1 MEAIVDRPE
10 LFQPPCSS
18 PEVAADIWDQP
29 LLHDLPGPN
38 GTKFMDADANEGRYV
53 FSLCMDGLNPF
64 GKGGPSASVGA
75 IYMALLNLPPEMRYK
90 IENMYLVAIFPG
102 HPSKEQINPLLA
114 PLVDDLLD
122 AYDSGIRFSETPLHR
137 EGKTCRC
144 AMIPLV
150 CDLEAARQ
158 MAGFSTHG
166 HTFFCSCCYLKLS
179 DIENI
184 DYWTWPER
192 TTEQH
197 RASAEQWKNAEP
209 EERQKIMDDYGLR
222 WSELLRLHYWDPI
235 KYTALEAMHL
245 LYIGLLGR
253 HIDKVWGMSAK
264 HADGLR
270 GIVDDPKPTQK
281 ETEQALHIL
290 RTGSGDELSGLRVEA
305 LKQLCRIKMLR
316 SSGRRGKLLKRLIAY
331 RKEQGWFDSNG
342 NPLSDEQQPL
352 RPDPAVNN
360 VPHPKE
366 LAVALVAVDS
376 KPGTAL
382 QRLRRDVLREVCMQ
396 KLGGT
401 IHDYEKKTKDELLA
415 LLTQYRLDQKIADKH
430 GNLFAAQDLPV
441 SRSRVVTKEELEDAV
456 EKFDTGTKS
465 ALNKLRLPVLIQLC
479 CRKLPQDIV
488 DTLKKKSDVQA
499 AIHQARI
506 KMGIT
511 DNSGKLLVRREKHLP
526 QSTGEAG
533 QVEVAEDILEHGAT
547 SKLMK
552 LSTAVLVMLAA
563 KKFKGKTLQKKD
575 DVLQRMRAYRLA
587 EGITDADGKLIE
599 GRTRS
604 RRVLGRRMLS
614 IIWKDMDAVVLPS
627 TLTPPPRRPG
637 TSSGK
642 LEADELRTFCTI
654 NLTISLIWAWGSK
667 PSDSREYRML
677 QNFMDLITAVKLAS
691 LRTMTSERI
700 TRYRRHM
707 HRYLRTL
714 LELFPGTTISPNQ
727 HNSLH
732 LPEHLER
739 FGPTHSIRAFS
750 FERNNGDLQTILTNN
765 KMVDLPGTMLR
776 RFCMRQNLR
785 SLFNPESLPQS
796 ISSIIA
802 PFISSFQSEHRGTL
816 LQDMLAFEDP
826 LGDPDLDNDELEEE
840 TRDFSRLGDQEWNA
854 LQSWFAGH
862 NFIRPHINRY
872 VVRNKKLEVQ
882 DDIYKPVT
890 TSRGD
895 SYIVFQCADDAD
907 WRAGRVVD
915 IFTHSYRQENI
926 DVRRNFLLVEEY
938 IALEIRHIQFD
949 PYRKFP
955 FVGGRLFYDKV
966 RDQLIVLE
974 VDEITCHFAHTRR
987 TTPSIDI
994 DCVHVL
1000 PLNKW

>member
-1 MEAIVDRPE
+1 
-10 LFQPPCSS
+10 
-18 PEVAADIWDQP
+18 
-29 LLHDLPGPN
+29 
-38 GTKFMDADANEGRYV
+38 
-53 FSLCMDGLNPF
+53 
-64 GKGGPSASVGA
+64 
-75 IYMALLNLPPEMRYK
+75 
-90 IENMYLVAIFPG
+90 MYLVAIFPG

-331 RKEQGWFDSNG
+331 VCN
-342 NPLSDEQQPL
+342 EQQPL

-401 IHDYEKKTKDELLA
+401 IHDYEKKNKDELLA
-415 LLTQYRLDQKIADKH
+415 LLTQYVRSVPFSEQTP
-430 GNLFAAQDLPV
+430 AACPY
-441 SRSRVVTKEELEDAV
+441 
-456 EKFDTGTKS
+456 S
-465 ALNKLRLPVLIQLC
+465 ALLPE
-479 CRKLPQDIV
+479 
-488 DTLKKKSDVQA
+488 
-499 AIHQARI
+499 
-506 KMGIT
+506 IT
-511 DNSGKLLVRREKHLP
+511 PR
-526 QSTGEAG
+526 
-533 QVEVAEDILEHGAT
+533 
-547 SKLMK
+547 
-552 LSTAVLVMLAA
+552 
-563 KKFKGKTLQKKD
+563 
-575 DVLQRMRAYRLA
+575 YY
-587 EGITDADGKLIE
+587 ADGKLIE

-677 QNFMDLITAVKLAS
+677 QNFMDLITAMKLAS

-714 LELFPGTTISPNQ
+714 LELFPGTMISPNQ

-732 LPEHLER
+732 LPEHLEW

-826 LGDPDLDNDELEEE
+826 LGDPDLDNDELEKE

-895 SYIVFQCADDAD
+895 SYIVFQRADDAD

-1000 PLNKW
+1000 PLNKVSSYLFPSVCVLKQSSPVVEFVQHSLPIPVIGADGETI